1 MGLKLIGACD
11 LTLLGIHMHKRGTG
25 FLEICSLSLN
35 RMRTSSQGLRIML
48 CLLLAKSLRR
58 AHLPTALCT
67 SAARACSGGFRFI
80 MGQLYLAFI
89 SKKWGTQFLEICS
102 SSLNRKRTSSQS
114 LRRLFRLLL
123 VNSYVRACSP
133 LTGCR
138 RAAGACSGVFWC
150 QWCCISHAKRTRP
163 VCPPSRVWRKFVSY
177 SYISSGPFLVPSPPT
192 IHRSNLIS

>member
-11 LTLLGIHMHKRGTG
+11 LTLLGIHTHKRGTG
-25 FLEICSLSLN
+25 FLVQICSLSLN

-89 SKKWGTQFLEICS
+89 FKK
-102 SSLNRKRTSSQS
+102 
-114 LRRLFRLLL
+114 
-123 VNSYVRACSP
+123 
-133 LTGCR
+133 
-138 RAAGACSGVFWC
+138 
-150 QWCCISHAKRTRP
+150 
-163 VCPPSRVWRKFVSY
+163 
-177 SYISSGPFLVPSPPT
+177 
-192 IHRSNLIS
+192 